1 METCPRHA
9 LDGQVSAFPKGVN
22 QYIISRKRIVIK
34 QIPQVLND
42 IHKKIKMNFI
52 NKARSDCFN

>member
-22 QYIISRKRIVIK
+22 ISRKRIVIK